1 MTTTQTAAPRHRLP
15 DREEARCTAVAHLLR
30 DRAGTDG
37 RLVAVYQ
44 LLGEPER
51 AVAAHRRLASGE
63 LHTPEEIT
71 AAAWAAAAHCAR
83 GVLRQAQALA
93 RRTVDALDRCGDP
106 YACVAVRT
114 TASVV
119 AAADGRCAAAEHH
132 RQCAQDTARAVGDPL
147 LRLLAVTGTAH
158 QRIERGEP
166 REVLAELDSALGV
179 ADGDAAL
186 TVPLVLSARCR
197 RAAALLA
204 LGELDRAA
212 AEFTGVL
219 MEYHRLG
226 DGMGLALGAQALLG
240 VADVHR
246 ERGDLGPARAAYQ
259 EAVVLTEQSGDR
271 QTLSSALTGL
281 AVSRGAGE
289 PHSAAVLASRAA
301 QGCAGPPRIRALLAG
316 GWIALSG
323 GRREAAVEAA
333 WQAAHEPGAQGCRA
347 VFAEVLELEAMCA
360 ADPGT
365 RHGLLRDAEAMWA
378 TAQRPIAVARIA
390 VARARLEGAGA
401 TRVREATAWLG
412 EFGVGAGAGDAAG
425 LLNRAAASLRPS
437 ATVRVLGGFQV
448 VRDGC
453 PVPAEEWQSKKA
465 RDLLKLLVARR
476 GLPTPREL
484 LMEALWPEQDPARC
498 GNRLSVAL
506 SILRLVLDPQRR
518 MAQDHFI
525 VADKEVVGLARLQ
538 VDVQEFLATARHAL
552 GVAERSAEHAFAALT
567 AAEGLYRGD
576 VLADD
581 PYAEWATALR
591 EEAQAA
597 HAELLA
603 RLAAAAAENR
613 DTYAEI
619 HYRLRLLE
627 RDPYDEDTHLALVC
641 RLAEAGRHGEARRRY
656 RLYSGYMKEI
666 DVTPAPYP
674 VRAVRD

>member
-1 MTTTQTAAPRHRLP
+1 MTITQTAAPSHQLP
-15 DREEARCTAVAHLLR
+15 DGEEARCTAVAHLLR
-30 DRAGTDG
+30 DRSGTDG

-51 AVAAHRRLASGE
+51 AVAAHRHLASGE
-63 LHTPEEIT
+63 LHTPAEIT
-71 AAAWAAAAHCAR
+71 ATAWAAAAHCAR
-83 GVLRQAQALA
+83 GALRQARALA
-93 RRTVDALDRCGDP
+93 RRTVAALDRCDDP
-106 YACVAVRT
+106 YACVVART
-114 TASVV
+114 TASAV

-147 LRLLAVTGTAH
+147 LWLLAVVGTAQ

-166 REVLAELDSALGV
+166 REVLAELDGALG
-179 ADGDAAL
+179 AAGGDAAL
-186 TVPLVLSARCR
+186 AVPVVLSGRCR
-197 RAAALLA
+197 RATALLA

-212 AEFTGVL
+212 AEFTSAL
-219 MEYHRLG
+219 TRYHQLG
-226 DGMGLALGAQALLG
+226 DGVGLALGAQALLG
-240 VADVHR
+240 VGDVHR
-246 ERGDLGPARAAYQ
+246 ERGELGPARAAYQ
-259 EAVVLTEQSGDR
+259 EAAVLTEQSGDR

-281 AVSRGAGE
+281 AVSRGVSE
-289 PHSAAVLASRAA
+289 PHSAAVLASRAG

-316 GWIALSG
+316 GWIALAG
-323 GRREAAVEAA
+323 GRREAAAEAA
-333 WQAAHEPGAQGCRA
+333 WQAANEPGAQGCRA
-347 VFAEVLELEAMCA
+347 VFAELLELEAMCA
-360 ADPGT
+360 ADSGT
-365 RHGLLRDAEAMWA
+365 RQGLLRDAEAMWSA
-378 TAQRPIAVARIA
+378 AQRPMAVARVA

-412 EFGVGAGAGDAAG
+412 QFGVGAGAGEAAG

-437 ATVRVLGGFQV
+437 ASVRVLGGFQV
-448 VRDGC
+448 LRDGC
-453 PVPAEEWQSKKA
+453 SVRAEEWQSKKA

-484 LMEALWPEQDPARC
+484 LMEALWPEQDPALC

-525 VADKEVVGLARLQ
+525 VADKQVVGLARLH

-581 PYAEWATALR
+581 PYAQWATALR
-591 EEAQAA
+591 EEAQAT

-641 RLAEAGRHGEARRRY
+641 LLAAAGRHGEARRRY
-656 RLYSGYMKEI
+656 RLYAGYMNEI

-674 VRAVRD
+674 LRTVKD